1 MQDNILIIV
10 INVIVILGVLGS
22 VFKFRYDK
30 QLQDSKIKI
39 ALYWLA
45 IALILLANGLSIF
58 HNLR

>member
-10 INVIVILGVLGS
+10 INVLVILGVLGS

-30 QLQDSKIKI
+30 QLHDSKIKI